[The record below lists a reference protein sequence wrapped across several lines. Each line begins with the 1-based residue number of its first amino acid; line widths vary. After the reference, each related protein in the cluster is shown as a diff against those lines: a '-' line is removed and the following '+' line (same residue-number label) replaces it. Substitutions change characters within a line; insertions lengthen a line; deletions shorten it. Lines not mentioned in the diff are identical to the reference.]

1 MEVTNITDISLD
13 SYKDIIT
20 DELYNDLLEKVKPF
34 VGKTVVHF
42 NATPIGGGVAELL
55 QGLVSLIY
63 MPPYFV
69 LLLKLI
75 I

>member
-63 MPPYFV
+63 MPHTLFCY
-69 LLLKLI
+69 LN
-75 I
+75 